1 MKTFPVWK
9 KFSPLIHSI
18 LPIPCKR
25 AHLKNNYK
33 ILVVNRSFFLSILK
47 PLLQFPPSHPSI
59 KQIGELSSQPITAEN
74 ISVRTYYF
82 LFAFSLYS
90 SHISVQFRW
99 LQRINIIKISNNN
112 NKKNG
117 KRKRKNKSTAPII
130 MFAFVFSFLFRF
142 HYLIHINRRALT
154 VQPTNFRFSFVPWHS
169 ALKAHRQQTVRP
181 VLSVCILATT
191 APGISPVLG
200 IFLFASLSNPFNVL
214 LLVFCGLYNWYT
226 PLVLVGCYL
235 F

>member
-9 KFSPLIHSI
+9 EFSPLIHSI
-18 LPIPCKR
+18 LSIPWKR

-33 ILVVNRSFFLSILK
+33 ILVVNSSFFLSSILK

-99 LQRINIIKISNNN
+99 LQREINIIKISYN

-117 KRKRKNKSTAPII
+117 KRKRKKSTAPII

-169 ALKAHRQQTVRP
+169 ALKAHRQQTIHP

-200 IFLFASLSNPFNVL
+200 NILFASLSNRIIRSMSYF
-214 LLVFCGLYNWYT
+214 
-226 PLVLVGCYL
+226 L
-235 F
+235 FSVACTIGTHR